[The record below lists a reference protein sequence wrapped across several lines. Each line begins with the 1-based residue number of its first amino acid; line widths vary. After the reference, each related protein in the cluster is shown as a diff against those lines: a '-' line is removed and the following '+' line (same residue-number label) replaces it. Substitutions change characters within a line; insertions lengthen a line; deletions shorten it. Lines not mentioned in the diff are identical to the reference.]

1 MRKVILQEW
10 ISLDGYAADQN
21 GTTDFFSSPKYNEGS
36 DQDQLSFMERID
48 TILLGS
54 NTYKMFSEYWPD
66 ADPKAEMIATRLNET
81 SKIVFS
87 TTLIQAPWGKWQD
100 CQIESD
106 LENTVRRLKL
116 QEGKDMVL
124 WGSLSIAQS
133 LIEAGLVDEYQLRI
147 VPILLSAGRPMF
159 LTSKGPELNL
169 QLMTSK
175 VYQSGIILLVYRSVQ

>member
-10 ISLDGYAADQN
+10 ISLDGYAADKN
-21 GTTDFFSSPKYNEGS
+21 GTTEFFASPKYNEGS
-36 DQDQLSFMERID
+36 DQDQLSSMDRID

-66 ADPKAEMIATRLNET
+66 ADPKAEVIATRLNET

-87 TTLIQAPWGKWQD
+87 TTLTQAPWGKWQD

-106 LENTVRRLKL
+106 LESTVRKLK
-116 QEGKDMVL
+116 Q
-124 WGSLSIAQS
+124 
-133 LIEAGLVDEYQLRI
+133 
-147 VPILLSAGRPMF
+147 
-159 LTSKGPELNL
+159 

-175 VYQSGIILLVYRSVQ
+175 VYPSGITLLAYKPLR